1 MMDTPDIAFLIT
13 TRLGQRLGA
22 DNAITGAA
30 LRSILAGGGIRIGER
45 AMRKIIERE
54 CPAVCFGGRG
64 YFIPASEAE
73 ARACAGRI
81 EHYIRGL
88 AMRRRSILEP
98 YQDGSQMSLGI

>member
-1 MMDTPDIAFLIT
+1 MPETSSIAVLIT
-13 TRLGQRLGA
+13 TILGQRLGA

-30 LRSILAGGGIRIGER
+30 LRKILADGGVRVGNR
-45 AMRKIIERE
+45 AMRKIVERD
-54 CPAVCFGGRG
+54 CPAVCFNARG
-64 YFIPASEAE
+64 YFIAASEAE